1 MRRHGYRLQNLL
13 KRNIFIFQ
21 MHREAAGELVLS
33 SSHGP
38 ICFTFLLLYL
48 FVDYLRIACEVM
60 TQRWEKKSFMRVGE
74 INDGLW
80 LAFNK
85 ILEDQK
91 ASNQML

>member
-1 MRRHGYRLQNLL
+1 
-13 KRNIFIFQ
+13 
-21 MHREAAGELVLS
+21 
-33 SSHGP
+33 
-38 ICFTFLLLYL
+38 
-48 FVDYLRIACEVM
+48 M